1 MRNRTKLPLEALGPV
16 LLPMQPVGILA
27 SIYPDISTD
36 APLELEVGFGKGLHL
51 VNAALQNP
59 SSRYLG
65 IEIERKYVFFAA
77 TSVVN
82 RGIKNVRLIAGDAS
96 LFMATHIPKGVVD
109 VVHIYFPDPWWKK
122 RHHKRRLVTQGF
134 LENVL
139 LILKPEGMIR
149 FATDVEAYYQM
160 TEELLSQ
167 LSGVVRSNPESTSSV
182 AHDMDYLTHFERK
195 ARLKGKPIFRWD
207 LKKLV

>member
-77 TSVVN
+77 TAWN
-82 RGIKNVRLIAGDAS
+82 TAPPMPYR
-96 LFMATHIPKGVVD
+96 
-109 VVHIYFPDPWWKK
+109 
-122 RHHKRRLVTQGF
+122 
-134 LENVL
+134 
-139 LILKPEGMIR
+139 
-149 FATDVEAYYQM
+149 
-160 TEELLSQ
+160 
-167 LSGVVRSNPESTSSV
+167 
-182 AHDMDYLTHFERK
+182 
-195 ARLKGKPIFRWD
+195 
-207 LKKLV
+207 